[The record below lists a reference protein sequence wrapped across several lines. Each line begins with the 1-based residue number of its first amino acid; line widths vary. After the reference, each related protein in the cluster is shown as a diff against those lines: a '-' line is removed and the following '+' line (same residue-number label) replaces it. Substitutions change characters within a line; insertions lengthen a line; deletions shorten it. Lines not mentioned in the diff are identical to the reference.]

1 MLKLVALFRRLLP
14 DQWVLAIYS
23 TPRLANFLRGVL
35 NLLAPS
41 GEQLVR
47 VAGGG
52 LAGLRLWLNL
62 RREKYLWLGTYEPWV
77 QEAMAHYLRPG
88 DWAWDIGAFIGYHTL
103 FMWRLGANV
112 VALEPDPDNF
122 ARLTKNLEANG
133 AYSVKALR
141 LAAGE
146 MQGRARLRRVN
157 GHPSLTSVEFSNYG
171 ECSVVTLDSL
181 AVDLP
186 PPRLVKIDVEGAE
199 LEALRGAVRV
209 LREARPVW
217 IVEVHESVDHVTDY
231 FWHHGYQVRR
241 IGKGVGFDL
250 HLPVGGPSHLLALPL
265 GVGRGPS
272 DSTQ

>member
-1 MLKLVALFRRLLP
+1 
-14 DQWVLAIYS
+14 
-23 TPRLANFLRGVL
+23 
-35 NLLAPS
+35 
-41 GEQLVR
+41 LVR

-88 DWAWDIGAFIGYHTL
+88 DWAWDIGAFIGYHML

-157 GHPSLTSVEFSNYG
+157 GHPSITSSVESSNYG
-171 ECSVVTLDSL
+171 ECSVVTLDSR

-199 LEALRGAVRV
+199 LEVLRGAVRV

-217 IVEVHESVDHVTDY
+217 IIEVHGSVDHVT
-231 FWHHGYQVRR
+231 GYQVRR

-272 DSTQ
+272 ASTQ